1 MIIWGRILGW
11 VIVSGYLL
19 TVANYLVKLIN
30 RKFISGLPK
39 NSTWRHRY
47 QAFMR
52 MVVKMHP
59 FLGILT
65 AAALVTHFI
74 IQFLTWGFFV
84 TGLIAGSL
92 MLIQAVL
99 GSYGRFIRK
108 RKPGLWLKA
117 HRTVAVL
124 LLLAITFHVYTGLS
138 MLRGS

>member
-1 MIIWGRILGW
+1 MFTWGKLLGW

-19 TVANYLVKLIN
+19 TAANYFVKLIN
-30 RKFISGLPK
+30 RKVISGLPK
-39 NSTWRHRY
+39 NSALRHRY
-47 QAFMR
+47 QAFLR
-52 MVVKMHP
+52 LVIKTHP
-59 FLGILT
+59 YLGLLT

-74 IQFLTWGFFV
+74 IQYLTWGFFV

-92 MLIQAVL
+92 MLIQAGL

-124 LLLAITFHVYTGLS
+124 LLLAIAFHVYTGLS
-138 MLRGS
+138 MLR